1 MNDKDKFEI
10 VIYGVGAIGASLG
23 GWLTPHYDKI
33 YLLAR
38 GDNAKVIKSRG
49 LTLYQKINNNPVPIP
64 VNVIEDI
71 NEKPSADIIVIAVK
85 NYDLEEVAKDVFSKL
100 GDKPIIVALQ
110 NGVENQ
116 KILPKYF
123 TKIIYGIILFN
134 AWQDKPGIFGYRNK
148 GQIIL
153 GTIDNSLQSIMEKI
167 SQIFNLGIPT
177 KITHMLQ
184 EAAHSKMIINL
195 GNSILTLIDFNYNKI
210 DNKISYISK
219 FRKILINMLIEGIK
233 IIQTAGYQEHKL
245 KGLPPWNALKIL
257 IDAPDEKADQ
267 LFKQNMKEIG
277 INSMMQDIITRG
289 KSQSELESING
300 YFVKLADSLGI
311 KAPYNKVIYQLC
323 KTQFDKSPFQ
333 PLDIK
338 VVWNKI
344 NENL

>member
-1 MNDKDKFEI
+1 MK
-10 VIYGVGAIGASLG
+10 
-23 GWLTPHYDKI
+23 
-33 YLLAR
+33 
-38 GDNAKVIKSRG
+38 
-49 LTLYQKINNNPVPIP
+49 NNFIIMH
-64 VNVIEDI
+64 IEDI

-85 NYDLEEVAKDVFSKL
+85 NYDLEEVAKDIFSKL

-134 AWQDKPGIFGYRNK
+134 AWQDKPGIFGYRSK

-153 GTIDNSLQSIMEKI
+153 GTIDNSLQSTMEKV

-177 KITHMLQ
+177 KITHILQ

-233 IIQTAGYQEHKL
+233 IIQTAGYQEQKL